1 MMTIGSMQAAVPGQ
15 RGLRTLRISPC
26 PLGHRRKYVRQVTE
40 KTSDSTIQI
49 KLKGFS
55 EKETIAL
62 YQIGKVREVGVGEYL
77 VREGQI
83 PNNFYLVLDG
93 SFVAMKDNGNEDL
106 VVLRVHKGACFG
118 NIDITEDARNSFSVS
133 AAEPSRVLE
142 IDQYALNL
150 LPPETQTSAYR
161 KINRFSVEIV
171 RELSEKTVTL
181 FRKVK
186 YLVAEANAS
195 QGNGKADYA
204 RSRMV
209 QDMIKDFP
217 RLPVQISKLTSILL
231 DEGASVTEIV
241 TFAKMDPSVVSVVLK
256 TVNSGYYRFQ
266 RKISDFHHAF
276 LLLGFNQVYGILM
289 ENFLEGILPRHVN
302 LKGLNL
308 HSAIISQ
315 MAFDIS
321 QLSNKSKPVMM
332 STLGILHDMGKC
344 VMLLSK
350 SRKPELDLAYD
361 KLDGGKIGSLLL
373 DTWNTPEIICRTV
386 EYQSY
391 PRFAPPE
398 EVPSSYRE
406 AVAILHLAHIC
417 YDYLGGV
424 AEEDALRAFSDEYMD
439 LLNLENK
446 SIPDLMKVHILP
458 SLSKKIDVFP
468 DHVREFILKNA
479 SM

>member
-1 MMTIGSMQAAVPGQ
+1 M
-15 RGLRTLRISPC
+15 
-26 PLGHRRKYVRQVTE
+26 RQVTE
-40 KTSDSTIQI
+40 KTKDSTIQI

-62 YQIGKVREVGVGEYL
+62 YQIGKIREVGADEYL

-83 PNNFYLVLDG
+83 PNSFYLVLDG
-93 SFVAMKDNGNEDL
+93 SFVVSKDNGQENL
-106 VVLRVHKGACFG
+106 AMLTVHRGACFG
-118 NIDITEDARNSFSVS
+118 NIDITEDARNYLSVS

-161 KINRFSVEIV
+161 KINQLSVEII
-171 RELSEKTVTL
+171 RELSEKTVAL
-181 FRKVK
+181 LRRMKC
-186 YLVAEANAS
+186 LVAQARPS
-195 QGNGKADYA
+195 HGNGKADYA
-204 RSRMV
+204 RSTMV

-231 DEGASVTEIV
+231 DEGASVAEIV
-241 TFAKMDPSVVSVVLK
+241 NFAKMDPSVVSVVLK

-302 LKGLNL
+302 LKGLNR

-315 MAFDIS
+315 IAFDIA

-344 VMLLSK
+344 VVLLSK
-350 SRKPELDLAYD
+350 SKKPELDLAYD

-373 DTWNTPEIICRTV
+373 DAWNTPEVICRTV

-391 PRFAPPE
+391 PQFALPE
-398 EVPSSYRE
+398 EVPSGYRE
-406 AVAILHLAHIC
+406 AVAILHVAHIC
-417 YDYLGGV
+417 YDCLGGV
-424 AEEDALRAFSDEYMD
+424 AGEDALHAFSDEYMD
-439 LLNLENK
+439 LLNLEHK
-446 SIPDLMKVHILP
+446 SIPDLMKTHILP

-468 DHVREFILKNA
+468 DYVREFILKNVNR
-479 SM
+479 